1 MAGHI
6 PVIHPDDPAIAEF
19 RMIREKDLVGRQ
31 NKFIVEGAVVLSM
44 LAVAHAKGGA
54 FRAEK
59 LLILDRKLPA
69 IASILDQ
76 FPGDIPVYVADAAVL
91 DSIVGFHLHRGI
103 LALGQ
108 KVESLSQ
115 ATAGKVQ
122 TGGSLVLA
130 GFGLSNHDNLGAL
143 FRNAAAFGVNHVFL
157 DATSCDPLYRK
168 ALRVSVGSV
177 LTVPWS
183 YGGDASAILRML
195 ADQGYEIWGLS
206 PQGEIDIRA
215 IRPSSRVALIVG
227 TEGEGL
233 SRAILSAIRTA
244 RIPQVP
250 GLDSLNVG
258 TATGIAL
265 FHMASAMTR
274 L

>member
-6 PVIHPDDPAIAEF
+6 PVTHPDDPAIAEF
-19 RMIREKDLVGRQ
+19 RMIRERDLVGRQ
-31 NKFIVEGAVVLSM
+31 NKFIVEGSVVLSM
-44 LAVAHAKGGA
+44 LAAAHAKGGA

-108 KVESLSQ
+108 RVESLSQ
-115 ATAGKVQ
+115 ANAGKMQ
-122 TGGSLVLA
+122 TGSSLVLA
-130 GFGLSNHDNLGAL
+130 GFGLSNHDNMGAL

-183 YGGDASAILRML
+183 HGGDASAILRML

-233 SRAILSAIRTA
+233 SPAILSAIRTA

-265 FHMASAMTR
+265 FHVASAMTR
-274 L
+274 F